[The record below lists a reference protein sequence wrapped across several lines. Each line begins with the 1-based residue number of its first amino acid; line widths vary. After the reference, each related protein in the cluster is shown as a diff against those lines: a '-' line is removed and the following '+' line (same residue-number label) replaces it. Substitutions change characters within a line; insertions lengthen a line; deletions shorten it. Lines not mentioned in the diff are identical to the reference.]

1 MKELVD
7 YILKNKYVLGCVIVV
22 ALLYFLGIV
31 EFITQFVIFLV
42 LIVFAVFVGKTLQDN
57 NGKINNLFDNIFK
70 RKSSEVYYYQEEKK
84 TKSESKQ
91 KNKD

>member
-1 MKELVD
+1 MKELMD

-57 NGKINNLFDNIFK
+57 NGKINNIFENIFK
-70 RKSSEVYYYQEEKK
+70 RRNSEVYYYQEEKK
-84 TKSESKQ
+84 AK
-91 KNKD
+91 KNKE